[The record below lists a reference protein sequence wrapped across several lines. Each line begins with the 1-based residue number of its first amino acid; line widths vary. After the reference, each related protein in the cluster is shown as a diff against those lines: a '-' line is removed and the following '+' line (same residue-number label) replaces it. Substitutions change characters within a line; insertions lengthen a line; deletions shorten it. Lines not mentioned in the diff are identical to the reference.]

1 MKPYLRSMA
10 LGLLVLTA
18 FSTHAFAQK
27 YELHPLVGR
36 TAPDKWADLYSLKSV
51 SVIGA
56 KAAVFATDTTQVEGE
71 FEYLP
76 HFEFRGTDPKTR
88 GWVWG
93 VSLSRNVFLT
103 KSKVIPFFHFGGG
116 GITARNDPPGSVTT
130 TFPDRTITIAHNDT
144 FAFISYGGGVKF
156 PRVIGPVG
164 LRFNIMGRTMPN
176 FFGRGNTWAEFTGGP
191 VFVWGKK

>member
-1 MKPYLRSMA
+1 MKLFLKSMG
-10 LGLLVLTA
+10 LLLLVLTM
-18 FSTHAFAQK
+18 FSTRSFAQK
-27 YELHPLVGR
+27 YEVHPLVGR

-51 SVIGA
+51 SVVGV
-56 KAAVFATDTTQVEGE
+56 KAAVFANNTTQVEGE

-103 KSKVIPFFHFGGG
+103 NSKIIPFFHFRVGGV
-116 GITARNDPPGSVTT
+116 TARNDPPGSVTT
-130 TFPDRTITIAHNDT
+130 TFPDRSITIDHNDT
-144 FAFISYGGGVKF
+144 FAAVTYGGGVKALD
-156 PRVIGPVG
+156 VIGPVG

-191 VFVWGKK
+191 VFSWGKK

>member
-1 MKPYLRSMA
+1 MKLFLKSMG
-10 LGLLVLTA
+10 LLLLVLTM
-18 FSTHAFAQK
+18 FSTRSFAQK
-27 YELHPLVGR
+27 YEVHPLVGR

-51 SVIGA
+51 SVVGV
-56 KAAVFATDTTQVEGE
+56 KAAVFANNTTQVEGE

-103 KSKVIPFFHFGGG
+103 NSKIIPFFHFGVGG
-116 GITARNDPPGSVTT
+116 VTARNDPPGSVTT
-130 TFPDRTITIAHNDT
+130 TFPDRSITIDHNDT
-144 FAFISYGGGVKF
+144 FAAVTYGGGVKALD
-156 PRVIGPVG
+156 VIGPVG

-191 VFVWGKK
+191 VFSWGKK

>member
-1 MKPYLRSMA
+1 MKLFLKSMG
-10 LGLLVLTA
+10 LLLLVLTM
-18 FSTHAFAQK
+18 FSTRSFAQK
-27 YELHPLVGR
+27 YEVHPVVGR

-51 SVIGA
+51 SVVGV
-56 KAAVFATDTTQVEGE
+56 KAAVFANNTTQVEGE

-103 KSKVIPFFHFGGG
+103 NSKIIPFFHFRVGGV
-116 GITARNDPPGSVTT
+116 TARNDPPGSVTT
-130 TFPDRTITIAHNDT
+130 TFPDRSITIDHNDT
-144 FAFISYGGGVKF
+144 FAAVTYGGGVKALD
-156 PRVIGPVG
+156 VIGPVG

-191 VFVWGKK
+191 VFSWGKK